1 MKNKD
6 ESKCLL
12 WLSLGVA
19 VQQLKIIVCK
29 LRSLTG
35 KVYGM
40 SMRTNYNHNNDS
52 QNQNNL
58 FILQIRKVKL
68 YLWKLDMASHLSGIR
83 KKTLLESL
91 AFPLIIQGL
100 FLSLFSRLACLP
112 IPFTLPMTSSL
123 TCRINSTSFIF
134 LQHFIYVFV
143 FFLKVS
149 LKNRSGM
156 QRWF

>member
-83 KKTLLESL
+83 KKLCLKVWLS
-91 AFPLIIQGL
+91 PL
-100 FLSLFSRLACLP
+100 
-112 IPFTLPMTSSL
+112 
-123 TCRINSTSFIF
+123 SFK
-134 LQHFIYVFV
+134 V
-143 FFLKVS
+143 FFYLSFLGWLVFPS
-149 LKNRSGM
+149 LSPFLWLLPWPAESILLHLYSYNTSYM
-156 QRWF
+156 SSFFF